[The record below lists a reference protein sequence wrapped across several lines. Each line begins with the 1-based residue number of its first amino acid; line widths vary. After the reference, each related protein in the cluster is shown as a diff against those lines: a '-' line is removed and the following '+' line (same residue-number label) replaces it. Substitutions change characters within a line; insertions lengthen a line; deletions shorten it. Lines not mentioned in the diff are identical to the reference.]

1 MAKTTSQ
8 KIEQFIDEH
17 IVQET
22 LEDIVGDRFGR
33 YSKYIIQ
40 DRALPDVRDGLKPVQ
55 RRILFAMHQLGLT
68 NDKPYKKAARIVGD
82 VIGKYH
88 PHGDSSVYEAMVR
101 LSQEWKIRLPLID
114 MHGNKGSIDGDPPA
128 AMRYTETRL
137 ALASEWLLKD
147 IQKRTVAFAP
157 NFDDEEYEPVVLPAR
172 FPNLLINGASGISAG
187 YATEIPPHNLS
198 EVIQGVIKRIE
209 KPDISIE
216 QMMSIV
222 QGPDFPTGGIV
233 QGIDGI
239 KEAFETGKGRI
250 ILKAKTHFEGS
261 SIIITELPYEV
272 NKATLVR
279 KIDELRVGKKVDGLN
294 EVRDESDK
302 DGLRIVV
309 EIKKGFDGE
318 AVLSFLHKKTDLT
331 KSYHYN
337 MVAIHE
343 KRPALM
349 GLLDIMD
356 AYIYH
361 QKDVITNRTNYDLRK
376 ATQRLHVVEGIV
388 KMTSILDEVIAL
400 IRQSSDKGSAKSALV
415 KTFDFSELQAE
426 AILTLQ
432 LYRLSNT
439 DVGALKAEALELT
452 QTIDALKE
460 ILNNEAALETVIKEE
475 LKALNKT
482 LKTPRLSEIESN
494 IEKIIY
500 KEEALIQ
507 DETLR
512 LGITREGYARL
523 ASLRSYNATDDPMMK
538 DQDGFLFN
546 AEVSTLDTILIF
558 TSSGHYLYI
567 PVYKIPETRWKE
579 LGVHLNSLIQ
589 QDLNETYVH
598 IECVREFKAEE
609 TLLFTTKQNLV
620 KLTPL
625 DQFVAQRTNRALKA
639 IGLSPN
645 DEVVHVSRV
654 IDKDHEVVT
663 LSTHGYALRYD
674 LHDIPITNLTAKG
687 VKAMRL
693 SSKDALA
700 CSVPLRDYHDLL
712 VLTQR
717 GTVKRIDL
725 SEIDKK
731 RRTLSGVALYKS
743 LKTNPYYVVD
753 ATLLNAYQYKHRS
766 VLEIITTKGLVS
778 VNVFDLKR
786 QAADAGKPCVEPRQ
800 GKPLK
805 LMLAPVIPA
814 EDETVAPLSDYAKS
828 SEKPLQQQTLFDE
841 ELM

>member
-17 IVQET
+17 IVKET

-68 NDKPYKKAARIVGD
+68 SDKPYKKAARIVGD

-128 AMRYTETRL
+128 AMRYTETRM

-209 KPDISIE
+209 KPDISVE
-216 QMMSIV
+216 QMMSII

-239 KEAFETGKGRI
+239 KDAFETGKGRI
-250 ILKAKTHFEGS
+250 ILKAKTHFEGLH
-261 SIIITELPYEV
+261 IVITELPYEV

-279 KIDELRVGKKVDGLN
+279 KIDELRVGRKIDGLS

-302 DGLRIVV
+302 EGLRIVV
-309 EIKKGFDGE
+309 EVKKGFDSE

-376 ATQRLHVVEGIV
+376 ASQRLHVVEGIV
-388 KMTSILDEVIAL
+388 KMTSILDEVIIL
-400 IRQSSDKGSAKSALV
+400 IRQSSDKASAKKALV
-415 KTFDFSELQAE
+415 DTHDFSELQAE

-439 DVGALKAEALELT
+439 DVTALKAEASELEK
-452 QTIDALKE
+452 TIAALKD
-460 ILNNEAALETVIKEE
+460 ILNNESALENVIKEE

-482 LKTPRLSEIESN
+482 LKTLRLSEIESD
-494 IEKIIY
+494 IEKIVY

-507 DETLR
+507 AETMR

-523 ASLRSYNATDDPMMK
+523 ASLRSYNATDDPLMK

-546 AEVSTLDTILIF
+546 AEVSTLDTILVF
-558 TSSGHYLYI
+558 TPSGQYLYVPI
-567 PVYKIPETRWKE
+567 YKIPETRWKE
-579 LGVHLNSLIQ
+579 MGVHLNTLIQ
-589 QDLNETYVH
+589 QDLNELYVH
-598 IECVREFKAEE
+598 IECVRDFNASEY
-609 TLLFTTKQNLV
+609 LLFTTKHNLV
-620 KLTPL
+620 KMTAL

-654 IDKDHEVVT
+654 IDKEHEVVT
-663 LSTHGYALRYD
+663 FSSNGYALRYD
-674 LHDIPITNLTAKG
+674 LQDIPITNLTAKG

-693 SSKDALA
+693 STKDTLA
-700 CSVPLRDYHDLL
+700 CSVPLRDHHDLL

-717 GTVKRIDL
+717 GTVKRVDVN
-725 SEIDKK
+725 EIDKK

-743 LKTNPYYVVD
+743 LKTNPYYVID
-753 ATLLNAYQYKHRS
+753 ATLLDAYQYKHRS
-766 VLEIITTKGLVS
+766 DLEIITTKGCVA
-778 VNVFDLKR
+778 VNVFELKR
-786 QAADAGKPCVEPRQ
+786 QAADAGKPCVAPRQ

-805 LMLAPVIPA
+805 MVLNPVIPA
-814 EDETVAPLSDYAKS
+814 EDETVAPLSDYVKS
-828 SEKPLQQQTLFDE
+828 PSKPNQQQTLFDE